1 MPPRVGELNRNS
13 ATRTTTPPRSATRV
27 TTLPVRAVW
36 ASWLGSTTR
45 LVRDAH
51 GVTPAWKSLAGRMLT
66 VVRVLGLAVNP
77 APAGKGCPR
86 HARVTS
92 GGRPWAPAV
101 FRMAMPFLPCKY
113 RSVSCARVLPRRARG
128 HARVVLGVLRA
139 EGPATQW
146 CIPGWPVTCSRA
158 FVGPG
163 FPLRGPCGRSRA
175 RCPQAHGRHDFR
187 LSPQLPIAQAIHWE
201 RLGPGEGA
209 GARGFRQARRD
220 WTALAGGVRCG
231 HEESYTQPSVLGSL
245 RRCPAP
251 GRGWLARSD
260 AAARPVFSAE
270 ADNPERQRLVTAARD
285 KGQGVAVAE
294 PASGW
299 NEKRGGLRRLS
310 RLAACDIDM
319 VLVECTDR
327 RAHFAFSA
335 HALAH
340 SCVSAA
346 QNATKPL
353 HPPPPLRGS
362 HSSTSMVPHHLQPT
376 TLGRTR
382 PASGEPLPALANH
395 CARTPRPVPRPSA
408 RHTGISPQAPT
419 TRGDPG
425 VGSAASAEFRPPLA
439 HRELLPQHLGDRG
452 IA

>member
-260 AAARPVFSAE
+260 APARPVFSAE

-285 KGQGVAVAE
+285 KE
-294 PASGW
+294 SRSP
-299 NEKRGGLRRLS
+299 NRRPGGTKS
-310 RLAACDIDM
+310 AAACAA
-319 VLVECTDR
+319 CHGWR
-327 RAHFAFSA
+327 RATSIWCSSSA
-335 HALAH
+335 RIGAPTSPSLLTPLLTHA
-340 SCVSAA
+340 SA
-346 QNATKPL
+346 
-353 HPPPPLRGS
+353 LR
-362 HSSTSMVPHHLQPT
+362 
-376 TLGRTR
+376 RTR
-382 PASGEPLPALANH
+382 PSPSIRRLRSAAAIRPRAWS
-395 CARTPRPVPRPSA
+395 RTTCNRPRWAEPVPPLE
-408 RHTGISPQAPT
+408 SPFPPWPT
-419 TRGDPG
+419 TARGRRGRFPG
-425 VGSAASAEFRPPLA
+425 PPPDTRGYRLRHRPP
-439 HRELLPQHLGDRG
+439 EVTPGSDRRRQRSSDRH
-452 IA
+452 